1 MNEPVLNLEEAAS
14 LLGYS
19 TRAMR
24 TLIARSKRRAAGLPV
39 KGPTIKF
46 FQPGPR
52 ASIRFRREWLAEF
65 VRQNTV
71 DPTASPLI
79 GGVPKKSVAP
89 RSRPT
94 PDLGPLSHGFREYL
108 DDL

>member
-39 KGPTIKF
+39 KGPTLKF
-46 FQPGPR
+46 FSAWPQ
-52 ASIRFRREWLAEF
+52 
-65 VRQNTV
+65 
-71 DPTASPLI
+71 
-79 GGVPKKSVAP
+79 GVH
-89 RSRPT
+89 
-94 PDLGPLSHGFREYL
+94 PLSP
-108 DDL
+108 

>member
-1 MNEPVLNLEEAAS
+1 MNRPVLNLEEAAN

-24 TLIARSKRRAAGLPV
+24 TLIARSKRRAVGLPV

-65 VRQNTV
+65 VQQNTV
-71 DPTASPLI
+71 DPAASPLI
-79 GGVPKKSVAP
+79 GSVPRKSVAP
-89 RSRPT
+89 KTPT
-94 PDLGPLSHGFREYL
+94 KLDLGPRLPGFPEWL
-108 DDL
+108 DNF